1 MATKPEKE
9 VASGERIVSA
19 KSHIQLIT
27 SGQMTTQKQLTS
39 IFTIPVATR
48 LDKMVAY
55 GKESLT
61 S

>member
-1 MATKPEKE
+1 MAIKPEKE
-9 VASGERIVSA
+9 VASGERIVSE